1 MGDWHRGDRGLAA
14 VAGRERAHRG
24 SGHFLNYTW
33 QARRIIERVGA
44 SNLLLHPDSC
54 HTPMLKGN
62 LADTIRENAVIIGR
76 FQIAGLPGRHERVNN
91 RETCVILAL

>member
-1 MGDWHRGDRGLAA
+1 MRQWVTGIGATVVWPQWRDASARTA
-14 VAGRERAHRG
+14 
-24 SGHFLNYTW
+24 YTW